1 MPHFTLSSQVL
12 CRFLYKVKSYA
23 DSNKMDLQNLAIVFS
38 PTMIR
43 TAGGN
48 INQEM
53 SDMKS
58 MKEIIQ
64 VRFIKDAVYK
74 EVFLEASYEN
84 ENMRQFGAT
93 HEIENPFWKQ

>member
-84 ENMRQFGAT
+84 ENMHQFGAT
-93 HEIENPFWKQ
+93 HEIENRF

>member
-1 MPHFTLSSQVL
+1 ML

-64 VRFIKDAVYK
+64 VRFI
-74 EVFLEASYEN
+74 L
-84 ENMRQFGAT
+84 
-93 HEIENPFWKQ
+93 